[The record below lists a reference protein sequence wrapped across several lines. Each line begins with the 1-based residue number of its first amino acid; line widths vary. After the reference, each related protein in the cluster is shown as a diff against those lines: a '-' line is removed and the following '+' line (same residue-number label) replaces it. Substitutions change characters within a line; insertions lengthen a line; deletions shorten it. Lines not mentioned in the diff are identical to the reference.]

1 MLANLN
7 QAMDYIEEHLT
18 EEVSFDELAKKTGI
32 SVYHF
37 KRTFSFIAG
46 MSLAEYI
53 KKRRL
58 AEANLALLAGEKVTD
73 VAFKYGYQSI
83 EGFSRAFRDW
93 SGQAPSEVMKT
104 DRKSVV

>member
-46 MSLAEYI
+46 MSLAS
-53 KKRRL
+53 L
-58 AEANLALLAGEKVTD
+58 NSL
-73 VAFKYGYQSI
+73 SI
-83 EGFSRAFRDW
+83 LILKEDNQW
-93 SGQAPSEVMKT
+93 MLN
-104 DRKSVV
+104 

>member
-1 MLANLN
+1 M
-7 QAMDYIEEHLT
+7 
-18 EEVSFDELAKKTGI
+18 
-32 SVYHF
+32 
-37 KRTFSFIAG
+37 
-46 MSLAEYI
+46 
-53 KKRRL
+53 

-104 DRKSVV
+104 QIQKRSLNSLSILILKEDNQWMLN

>member
-46 MSLAEYI
+46 I
-53 KKRRL
+53 
-58 AEANLALLAGEKVTD
+58 
-73 VAFKYGYQSI
+73 
-83 EGFSRAFRDW
+83 
-93 SGQAPSEVMKT
+93 

>member
-7 QAMDYIEEHLT
+7 QAIDYIEEHLT

-53 KKRRL
+53 KKRRFHL
-58 AEANLALLAGEKVTD
+58 HQMRTKTPL
-73 VAFKYGYQSI
+73 SI
-83 EGFSRAFRDW
+83 GIIP
-93 SGQAPSEVMKT
+93 QIP
-104 DRKSVV
+104 KSPAQ

>member
-46 MSLAEYI
+46 YRIIDSKLP
-53 KKRRL
+53 R
-58 AEANLALLAGEKVTD
+58 
-73 VAFKYGYQSI
+73 VASYSQN
-83 EGFSRAFRDW
+83 
-93 SGQAPSEVMKT
+93 
-104 DRKSVV
+104 